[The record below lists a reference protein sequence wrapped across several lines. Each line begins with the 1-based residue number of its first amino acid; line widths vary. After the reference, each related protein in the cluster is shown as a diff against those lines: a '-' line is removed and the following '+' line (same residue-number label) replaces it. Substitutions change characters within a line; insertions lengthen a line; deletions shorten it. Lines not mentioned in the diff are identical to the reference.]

1 MEAADSND
9 SRMEFLFRQRGAG
22 KRQVKPSQDIALLE
36 DQIGAESSDDSEYK
50 IGSEH
55 DDEQDHSNSSNAASD
70 ASDEEDEDED
80 MADED
85 VTVVTDELDVLQK
98 DDHESLSTKD
108 LLALARQELDHD
120 HLPRWVENLKVC
132 GCCLGQAS
140 SDANE
145 IVECDGCGISVHE
158 GCYGI
163 TESAGSIASTVSSAS
178 TEPWFCEPCRAGLD
192 TSPNCEFCPIL
203 GGVYKQTDVGRWIH
217 LVCALYVP
225 GVAFGDPDR
234 MTKVTIFEMNYV
246 NWGRKVCS
254 ICSASPSGSPQS
266 IFSGGARLSRTGVCI
281 HCDAGLC
288 KAYFHVSCA
297 QAAGLLSEPTYVTS
311 AHADHTAQAV
321 MDAYLAHCKVHTD
334 KTVIKRRRRAYLLH
348 LVQSRLRKQVILLKR
363 TLSKKDDIETADERI
378 LRKLARSQVHYRS
391 ERSRGHEPWVPT
403 QKLPRLLSTSASA
416 IRKLQKVAEVQGI
429 DKERQVHPI

>member
-1 MEAADSND
+1 MEGADSND
-9 SRMEFLFRQRGAG
+9 SRMEFLFRHRGAG

-70 ASDEEDEDED
+70 ASDEEDEDMED
-80 MADED
+80 MAEELVD
-85 VTVVTDELDVLQK
+85 TKELDVLQK

-108 LLALARQELDHD
+108 LLVLARQELDHD
-120 HLPRWVENLKVC
+120 QLPKWVENVKIC

-217 LVCALYVP
+217 LV
-225 GVAFGDPDR
+225 
-234 MTKVTIFEMNYV
+234 
-246 NWGRKVCS
+246 S
-254 ICSASPSGSPQS
+254 
-266 IFSGGARLSRTGVCI
+266 
-281 HCDAGLC
+281 
-288 KAYFHVSCA
+288 
-297 QAAGLLSEPTYVTS
+297 
-311 AHADHTAQAV
+311 
-321 MDAYLAHCKVHTD
+321 
-334 KTVIKRRRRAYLLH
+334 
-348 LVQSRLRKQVILLKR
+348 
-363 TLSKKDDIETADERI
+363 
-378 LRKLARSQVHYRS
+378 SQ
-391 ERSRGHEPWVPT
+391 
-403 QKLPRLLSTSASA
+403 
-416 IRKLQKVAEVQGI
+416 
-429 DKERQVHPI
+429 